1 MESWEWIQANLA
13 LVLPL
18 IFLQLVLI
26 IAALVDLS
34 RREKVRWG
42 NKWIWVL
49 VILFINTIGPIIYFL
64 IGREDE

>member
-18 IFLQLVLI
+18 ILLQLVLI

>member
-1 MESWEWIQANLA
+1 MEALEWIQANLA

-18 IFLQLVLI
+18 ILLQLVLI
-26 IAALVDLS
+26 IVALVDLS

-64 IGREDE
+64 LGREDE

>member
-1 MESWEWIQANLA
+1 MESWEWVQANLA
-13 LVLPL
+13 LLLPL
-18 IFLQLVLI
+18 ILLQLVLI